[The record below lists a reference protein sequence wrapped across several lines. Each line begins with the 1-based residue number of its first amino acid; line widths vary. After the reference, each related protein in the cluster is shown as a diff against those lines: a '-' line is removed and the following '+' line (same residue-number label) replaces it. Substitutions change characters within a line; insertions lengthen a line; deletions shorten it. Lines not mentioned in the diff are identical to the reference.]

1 MSSARIE
8 LAWVDEATCAQVGD
22 DALMFP
28 AKGAST
34 KDAKS
39 LCMGCEVRSPCL
51 EYALANTERHGIWGG
66 KSERERRAIAAHRAK
81 QDASTEVAA

>member
-1 MSSARIE
+1 MSSLR
-8 LAWVDEATCAQVGD
+8 VDLEWQSAGLCAQVGD